1 MEPVKKIKDIENMLH
16 GIYLL
21 LIVVFIALWIIQ
33 QFGLLGKKYYLIF
46 SGIILTAVLALRNA
60 EFGVIDMLRYSWYYD
75 SIRLSESFT
84 EAIFHSNGKDMGYWA
99 SNYLFAKLGV
109 SFQLYV
115 SLVAVFCIGSFMY
128 FINKYSVNVIIS
140 CFILLGF
147 GCYTFLF
154 YGLRQAIAL
163 PIALFCLDACYKKKY
178 IKTALL
184 FILAV
189 QFHWAS
195 VVILPFLLVSRI
207 KFSNLVAIVYLAALL
222 IMVLF
227 SAQIGHIVTLLFS
240 EDYEG
245 TYESSGNI
253 GGLGIL
259 VLSLLVWYIIVF
271 AKFISTSYRITFFL
285 HGFIILCMIQICS
298 AYSYAFTRVNFYY
311 FFSVLPVVVP
321 MSFSSK
327 CLRPL
332 TGEDNKK
339 FSLILSGVLIV
350 LMITSF
356 SFFLNG
362 NGLWDYVFFWEEI
375 AE

>member
-1 MEPVKKIKDIENMLH
+1 MLH

-84 EAIFHSNGKDMGYWA
+84 EAILHSNGKDMGYWA

-163 PIALFCLDACYKKKY
+163 PIAMFCLDACYKKKY

-189 QFHWAS
+189 LFHWAS
-195 VVILPFLLVSRI
+195 VVILPFLLVSRM

-227 SAQIGHIVTLLFS
+227 STQIGHIATLLFS

-245 TYESSGNI
+245 TYESSGKI

-311 FFSVLPVVVP
+311 FFSVLPVAVP

-339 FSLILSGVLIV
+339 ISLILSGVLIV

-356 SFFLNG
+356 SYFLNG